1 MGRRLALLVATSTY
15 GAAKLHA
22 LPAPAQEAPLL
33 ARLLQDDR
41 IGAFDEVHYLVNAH
55 KSEVERNIEDLF
67 RDRDQDDLVLLHISG
82 HGLKNDHDRLFFAT
96 SDTNLDRLHSTAVS
110 ATLVHQLLEECDAQA
125 KVVLLD
131 CCFSG
136 VFPKGLVPKGGGRVD
151 VRAELGHGTY
161 VITASDD
168 VQEYAFEGRRTVAN
182 EEQSYSRFT
191 DAVING
197 LSSGAADVDEDGQ
210 ITASDLYR
218 YLYDQIKASGR
229 QTPKEAGDRGGS
241 CVIAWRPDRRLHAGE
256 QAPLLDTMLAEA
268 DDGAKFAVPIG
279 LAHQVDRRSDGVRRL
294 DLAGQ
299 DGHVAVVG
307 RIQSGK
313 STLVHT
319 LMAGLAHNRTP
330 AEVSFYCLGLFSR
343 LGHVRAVA
351 ASFEAATAAR
361 LLTQLE
367 SIINDRAREFRQ
379 RGIHGAGTFRELRRR
394 GMLSGRDNSDV
405 FLIIDGWEQFALD
418 VADFVPQVARIAS
431 RGLDHCV
438 HVVVT
443 ARSWSELPPQITA
456 LLRGRIELALDDP
469 RESKI
474 SPELAATLPDEPGW
488 GLHGRTRFVAALPWA
503 EQQDF
508 DYEQFAAEPAAVD
521 PLPALGQPPTL
532 LHLLGVDGTPDGFD
546 LATGW
551 QRRTR
556 AEQLRV
562 AFGVDELGQPV
573 VLDIKE
579 AAEGGM
585 GPHGLCIGATGSGKS
600 ELLRTLTTALMV
612 ANSPE
617 DLNLLLID
625 FKGGAT
631 FLGLEQAPH
640 VTAVVTNLVDDL
652 SLVDRMRD
660 ALAGEVARRQE
671 ALAKAGNCR
680 SLWEYQQARR
690 SGQELAPL
698 PVLLVCV
705 DEFSEL
711 LTAKPDFLD
720 VFVQIGRVGR
730 SLGVHLLLSSQR
742 LEEGRLRGLDT
753 YLSYRIG
760 LRTFSAVES
769 RSVLG
774 VPDAYELP
782 PIPGSGY
789 LAALGEP
796 MTRFKAA
803 YVSQPT
809 VGGRTELEAIV
820 ERMAG
825 QGTSAHQIWLPPLTE
840 SPSLDMLLPR
850 MIRTPGRGLFPQGYQ
865 AYLQVPLGLVDKP
878 FEQRRDLFWA
888 DFSGA
893 AGHAAVVGGPQSGKS
908 MLLRTL
914 IMSLSLTH
922 TPRDVQ
928 FYALDLGGGS
938 LAALEALPHVGGV
951 ASRLEPDKAHRI
963 VAELANLVADRERLF
978 RENLIDGMVD
988 FRRRHGD
995 RAFSEHPYGD
1005 VFLII
1010 DGWLNFRQEFEALE
1024 QTVMTLLAR
1033 GLQYGVHVVV
1043 TANRWAEIR
1052 PAAKDL
1058 IGTRLELRLGDP
1070 SESEIDRRTAATVP
1084 AGQPGRGL
1092 TSEKL
1097 HFVTA
1102 LPRIDASSDG
1112 DLHGATQHAVATIAE
1127 AWGGPPAPPVRLLP
1141 ELLPY
1146 QQLPQ
1151 PTVDSD
1157 RMIPIGVDQD
1167 RLAPVFL
1174 NFDGEPHFCVFGDG
1188 ESGKTNLLR
1197 TIVRG
1202 IMTRYTTSEAV
1213 VMLVD
1218 YRRTLLGFVDTD
1230 HLLAYAVSGN
1240 QLTDIIGDVTASLK
1254 GRLPGP
1260 DVTQEQLRSRTWWRG
1275 PEVFVVV
1282 DDYDLVVTQG
1292 ANPLLPL
1299 AEFLPQAKD
1308 VGLHL
1313 VVARRSGG
1321 ASRAL
1326 FDPVIGKLREIA
1338 TSGMVLSCSPDEGVL
1353 LGSYK
1358 PQILPPGRGA
1368 LVTRRRG
1375 QQLIQTA
1382 RLDAE

>member
-22 LPAPAQEAPLL
+22 LPAPVQEAPLL

-41 IGAFDEVHYLVNAH
+41 IGGFDEVHYLLNAH

-96 SDTNLDRLHSTAVS
+96 ADTNLDRLHSTAVS

-197 LSSGAADVDEDGQ
+197 LSTGEADVDEDGQ

-256 QAPLLDTMLAEA
+256 QAPLLDAMLADT

-319 LMAGLAHNRTP
+319 LMAGLAHKRTP

-343 LGHVRAVA
+343 LEHVRGLA

-405 FLIIDGWEQFALD
+405 FLVVDGWEQFALD
-418 VADFVPQVARIAS
+418 VPDFVQQVARIAS

-443 ARSWSELPPQITA
+443 ARSWSELPSQITV

-508 DYEQFAAEPAAVD
+508 DYEQFAAEPAAVARTD
-521 PLPALGQPPTL
+521 IGIPPGL
-532 LHLLGVDGTPDGFD
+532 FHLLGVDGTPDGFD
-546 LATGW
+546 VAKAW
-551 QRRTR
+551 RSRPQS
-556 AEQLRV
+556 LRV
-562 AFGVDELGQPV
+562 AFGVDELGRPV
-573 VLDIKE
+573 ELDIRE

-585 GPHGLCIGATGSGKS
+585 GPHGLCVGATGSGKS
-600 ELLRTLTTALMV
+600 ELLRTLVTALMV

-617 DLNLLLID
+617 NLNLLLID

-631 FLGLEQAPH
+631 FLGLERAPH

-652 SLVDRMRD
+652 TLVDRMRD
-660 ALAGEVARRQE
+660 ALAGEVSRRQE
-671 ALAKAGNCR
+671 LLAAGNFR
-680 SLWEYQQARR
+680 SRSAYQQART
-690 SGQELAPL
+690 EDVDPPPL
-698 PVLLVCV
+698 PVLLVCI

-711 LTAKPDFLD
+711 LTAKPDFVD
-720 VFVQIGRVGR
+720 MFVQIGRVGR

-742 LEEGRLRGLDT
+742 LEEGKLRGLDT

-760 LRTFSAVES
+760 LRTFSASES
-769 RSVLG
+769 RAVLG

-789 LAALGEP
+789 LVVQGEP

-809 VGGRTELEAIV
+809 AGGRTELEAIV
-820 ERMAG
+820 NRLAG
-825 QGTSAHQIWLPPLTE
+825 EGTPAHPIWLPPLTE
-840 SPSLDMLLPR
+840 SPTLDALLPPLVK
-850 MIRTPGRGLFPQGYQ
+850 TPDRGLFPADYRGY
-865 AYLQVPLGLVDKP
+865 LRVPLGVVDKP
-878 FEQRRDLFWA
+878 YEQRRDQLWV

-893 AGHAAVVGGPQSGKS
+893 AGHAAVAGAPQSGKS

-914 IMSLSLTH
+914 IMCMALTH
-922 TPRDVQ
+922 TPVDVQ
-928 FYALDLGGGS
+928 FYCLDLGGGT

-951 ASRLEPDKAHRI
+951 ASRLEPDKARRI
-963 VAELANLVADRERLF
+963 VAELANLIADRERLF
-978 RENLIDGMVD
+978 RDNGIENQAR
-988 FRRRHGD
+988 FNRRRWKGQ
-995 RAFSEHPYGD
+995 FPEHPYGD
-1005 VFLII
+1005 VFLVI

-1024 QTVMTLLAR
+1024 PTVMSLLAR
-1033 GLQYGVHVVV
+1033 GLQYGVHVIV

-1052 PAAKDL
+1052 PAVKDL
-1058 IGTRLELRLGDP
+1058 MGTRLELRLGDAT
-1070 SESEIDRRTAATVP
+1070 ESEIDRRAAVNVP
-1084 AGQPGRGL
+1084 TGQPGRGL
-1092 TSEKL
+1092 TADKL
-1097 HFVTA
+1097 HFLTA
-1102 LPRIDASSDG
+1102 LPLVDSSSTADIHRGMHDAAARIA
-1112 DLHGATQHAVATIAE
+1112 GAWPGAA
-1127 AWGGPPAPPVRLLP
+1127 APPVRLLP
-1141 ELLPY
+1141 ELVPY
-1146 QQLPQ
+1146 EQMP
-1151 PTVDSD
+1151 PASEYSRAV
-1157 RMIPIGVDQD
+1157 PIGVDQD

-1174 NFDGEPHFCVFGDG
+1174 DFDADSHFYAFGEG
-1188 ESGKTNLLR
+1188 ECGKTNLLR
-1197 TIVRG
+1197 IIVRG

-1213 VMLVD
+1213 ILLVD
-1218 YRRTLLGFVDTD
+1218 YRRTLLGFIDTD
-1230 HLLAYAVSGN
+1230 HLLSYAVSAN
-1240 QLTDIIGDVTASLK
+1240 QLVETVRDVANSLK

-1260 DVTQEQLRSRTWWRG
+1260 DVTQEQLRDRSWWRG

-1282 DDYDLVVTQG
+1282 DDYDLVVTQSS
-1292 ANPLLPL
+1292 NPLLPL
-1299 AEFLPQAKD
+1299 VEFLPQSKD

-1313 VVARRSGG
+1313 VLARRSGG

-1326 FDPVIGKLREIA
+1326 FDPVIGRLREIA
-1338 TSGMVLSCSPDEGVL
+1338 QPAMVMSCSRDEGVL
-1353 LGSYK
+1353 VGTYR
-1358 PQILPPGRGA
+1358 PQILAPGRGM
-1368 LVTRRRG
+1368 LVSRRHG
-1375 QQLIQTA
+1375 EQLIQTA
-1382 RLDAE
+1382 WLDAE